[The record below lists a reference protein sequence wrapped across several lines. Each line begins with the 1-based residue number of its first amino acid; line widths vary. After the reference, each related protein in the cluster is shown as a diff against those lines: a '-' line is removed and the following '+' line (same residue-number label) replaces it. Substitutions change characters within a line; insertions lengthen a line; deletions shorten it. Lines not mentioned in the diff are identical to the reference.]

1 MEIQF
6 DSHLWKQFEQVAREQ
21 RQNPARLLAQVVR
34 EYLEIYEDE
43 KLFQQMQRAVRK
55 SGYKEEDAVKLVR
68 RVRQEKRM
76 PSDTA

>member
-6 DSHLWKQFEQVAREQ
+6 DSHLWKQFERVAREQ
-21 RQNPARLLAQVVR
+21 RRNPARLLAQVVR

-43 KLFQQMQRAVRK
+43 KLFQQMQRAARK